1 MTISWLIRLTCL
13 LTLFIALFITL
24 SIAVPLHA
32 QEQTTAASEPTA
44 SETDSAAIDD
54 PAEQKKT
61 AAEQIE
67 QQPEAENLK
76 NRDLGAAFRSFQP
89 SEEISA
95 DNAVPFPIDI

>member
-1 MTISWLIRLTCL
+1 MTISWPIRLSCL
-13 LTLFIALFITL
+13 LTLLISLLITL
-24 SIAVPLHA
+24 PLHA
-32 QEQTTAASEPTA
+32 QEETTAASETTV
-44 SETDSAAIDD
+44 SETDSAAIGDS
-54 PAEQKKT
+54 AEQKKT
-61 AAEQIE
+61 ATEQIE

>member
-1 MTISWLIRLTCL
+1 MTISGLIRLTCF
-13 LTLFIALFITL
+13 LTLLIVL
-24 SIAVPLHA
+24 PLHA
-32 QEQTTAASEPTA
+32 QEQTTAASEPTV

-54 PAEQKKT
+54 SAEQKKT

-67 QQPEAENLK
+67 QQPEAEKLK

>member
-13 LTLFIALFITL
+13 LAVL
-24 SIAVPLHA
+24 IAVPLHA
-32 QEQTTAASEPTA
+32 QEQTTATSKPTA

-54 PAEQKKT
+54 STEQKKT

>member
-1 MTISWLIRLTCL
+1 MTISWLIRLSCL
-13 LTLFIALFITL
+13 LTLLITLFITL
-24 SIAVPLHA
+24 PLHA
-32 QEQTTAASEPTA
+32 QEETTAASEPTV

-54 PAEQKKT
+54 SAEQKKT

-67 QQPEAENLK
+67 QQPEAEKLK

>member
-1 MTISWLIRLTCL
+1 MTISWRLTCL
-13 LTLFIALFITL
+13 LALLIALL
-24 SIAVPLHA
+24 IALPLHA
-32 QEQTTAASEPTA
+32 QEETTAASEPAA

-54 PAEQKKT
+54 TAEQKKA

>member
-1 MTISWLIRLTCL
+1 MTISWLLRLTCL
-13 LTLFIALFITL
+13 MMTLLVVI
-24 SIAVPLHA
+24 PLHA
-32 QEQTTAASEPTA
+32 QEETTAATEPTV
-44 SETDSAAIDD
+44 SETDSIAIDES
-54 PAEQKKT
+54 AEQEKT

-67 QQPEAENLK
+67 QQPQAENLK